1 MNWKNL
7 TLGLFVFIAS
17 FSACNK
23 ATLPKQKEVVVK
35 NYNTYETDWNAI
47 EKMEQ
52 KGLGNS
58 IIDKVDSIL
67 VKALAEENT
76 AQIFKALAYRS
87 NYTNQIE
94 EESNLK
100 IFTRYETQ
108 IKNSSF
114 PLKQL
119 LHSAVAELYHQ
130 YHNQIRWKIQNR
142 TTTQSFDKQDLRT
155 WSLADILEKVD
166 EHYQY

>member
-87 NYTNQIE
+87 KYTNQIE

-108 IKNSSF
+108 IKNSS
-114 PLKQL
+114 
-119 LHSAVAELYHQ
+119 
-130 YHNQIRWKIQNR
+130 
-142 TTTQSFDKQDLRT
+142 
-155 WSLADILEKVD
+155 
-166 EHYQY
+166 

>member
-1 MNWKNL
+1 MYL
-7 TLGLFVFIAS
+7 
-17 FSACNK
+17 
-23 ATLPKQKEVVVK
+23 LPAFLL
-35 NYNTYETDWNAI
+35 AI
-47 EKMEQ
+47 KRLCLS
-52 KGLGNS
+52 KKKWLLKTTTPTKLIGTPLKKWSRKVWGNS

-87 NYTNQIE
+87 KYTNQIE

-130 YHNQIRWKIQNR
+130 YHNQIRWKIPKQNDHSKFS
-142 TTTQSFDKQDLRT
+142 THQDLRT
-155 WSLADILEKVD
+155 WSLADILEKV
-166 EHYQY
+166 E

>member
-1 MNWKNL
+1 MYL
-7 TLGLFVFIAS
+7 
-17 FSACNK
+17 
-23 ATLPKQKEVVVK
+23 LPAFLL
-35 NYNTYETDWNAI
+35 AI
-47 EKMEQ
+47 KRLCLSKKKWLLKTTTPTKLIGTPLKKWSRKVWE
-52 KGLGNS
+52 NS

-87 NYTNQIE
+87 KYTNQIE

-119 LHSAVAELYHQ
+119 LTFRCS
-130 YHNQIRWKIQNR
+130 
-142 TTTQSFDKQDLRT
+142 
-155 WSLADILEKVD
+155 
-166 EHYQY
+166 